1 MQTCRFGKNPA
12 ESPDFLL
19 CRRIFI
25 ASAAGR
31 LKKASETVI
40 IDRVFEER
48 IINHKYI
55 VVEKRILYADK
66 DN

>member
-1 MQTCRFGKNPA
+1 M
-12 ESPDFLL
+12 
-19 CRRIFI
+19 
-25 ASAAGR
+25 
-31 LKKASETVI
+31 KKASETVI

-48 IINHKYI
+48 IFNHKYI